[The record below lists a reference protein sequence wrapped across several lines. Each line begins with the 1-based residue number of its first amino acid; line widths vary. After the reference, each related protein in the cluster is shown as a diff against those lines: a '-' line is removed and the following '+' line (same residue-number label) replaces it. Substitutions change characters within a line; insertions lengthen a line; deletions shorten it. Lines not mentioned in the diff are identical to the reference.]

1 MFGSRGK
8 GTVSVHPV
16 PTEST
21 SAFFFRGRKIDSAPK
36 FWSPGSNPGVYPAS
50 SSSRLG
56 IALVV
61 LNASLVKFRTMPM
74 SLMYGI
80 LSPVHAGNSR
90 THALRH
96 IDMDIVELCWY
107 DSLSRTREQGRAG
120 VLYLCCLHAL
130 ITPCANVSRFVL
142 NTKQP
147 TTSSPPPK
155 PAAANQAG
163 CKIEMSQLV
172 RPRFQNMSQYEFGGS
187 QSIILNLAF
196 KTRTAQVHADY

>member
-1 MFGSRGK
+1 MGPGQTWAPELGGRRWVPTVRHWPSQNLVFGSRGK
-8 GTVSVHPV
+8 GTESVHPV
-16 PTEST
+16 STEST
-21 SAFFFRGRKIDSAPK
+21 SAFFFQGRKTDSAPK

-61 LNASLVKFRTMPM
+61 LNASLVTFRTMPM

-107 DSLSRTREQGRAG
+107 DSLSRTREQGQSWRA
-120 VLYLCCLHAL
+120 VSMLLTCVDNPMCERLSVCIEHQATNDL
-130 ITPCANVSRFVL
+130 ISTTKTCSR
-142 NTKQP
+142 
-147 TTSSPPPK
+147 K
-155 PAAANQAG
+155 PG
-163 CKIEMSQLV
+163 RV
-172 RPRFQNMSQYEFGGS
+172 
-187 QSIILNLAF
+187 
-196 KTRTAQVHADY
+196 